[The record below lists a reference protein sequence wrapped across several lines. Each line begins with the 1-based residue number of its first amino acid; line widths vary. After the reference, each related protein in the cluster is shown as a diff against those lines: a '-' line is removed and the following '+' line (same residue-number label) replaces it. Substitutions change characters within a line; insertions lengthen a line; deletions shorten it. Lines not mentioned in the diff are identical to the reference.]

1 MYCDSTMYKI
11 GCTLPMMEK
20 QWEKDTH
27 YNHYV
32 MQSESYS
39 EFHTIFTML
48 IYVAYNTT
56 DMTGA

>member
-11 GCTLPMMEK
+11 GCTLPMM
-20 QWEKDTH
+20 EKDTH